1 VSWPHAELR
10 VDEELVRH
18 LLRSQFPLIAEQE
31 CWHIGEGFDNFLW
44 RLGDDL
50 VVRLPRREIAVTPLM
65 NEIKWLNILASRLS
79 VRTPAPLLAGVP
91 SERFPW
97 PWLIGRWI
105 DGVPGDEIDIEADE
119 RAARVMATFLRELHD
134 EAPPDAPRNPWRGVP
149 LVNRTIRF
157 VRRARELEGE
167 INFTS
172 LVAYWQTACDAP
184 LWEHAPLWLHGDLHP
199 GNLIY
204 LDDELVGVV
213 DFGDLCAGDPA
224 TDLSGALMSLP
235 YEHLDQF
242 FSTYGAPDEATLQR
256 TVGWALYFGLFM
268 MSLGL
273 SDRPSYLE
281 IGRRALANGST
292 LAMALA

>member
-50 VVRLPRREIAVTPLM
+50 VVRLPRREIAVTPLI
-65 NEIKWLNILASRLS
+65 NEIKWLDLLASNLS
-79 VRTPAPLLAGVP
+79 LRTPAPLLAGVP
-91 SERFPW
+91 SEHFPW

-105 DGVPGDEIDIEADE
+105 DGVPGDEIDIEADG
-119 RAARVMATFLRELHD
+119 RAARALATFLREFHG

-149 LVNRTIRF
+149 LVERTADF
-157 VRRARELEGE
+157 ELRARELEGE
-167 INFTS
+167 IDLTS
-172 LVAYWQTACDAP
+172 VLAYWQMACAAP
-184 LWEHAPLWLHGDLHP
+184 RWDRAPLWLHGDLHP
-199 GNLIY
+199 GNLVY

-235 YEHLDQF
+235 YEHLGEF
-242 FSTYGAPDEATLQR
+242 FATYGTPDRATLQR
-256 TVGWALYFGLFM
+256 SAGWALFFGLFM
-268 MSLGL
+268 TSLGL
-273 SDRPSYLE
+273 SDRHSYLE
-281 IGRRALANGST
+281 VGRRALANGT
-292 LAMALA
+292 ALAATLT